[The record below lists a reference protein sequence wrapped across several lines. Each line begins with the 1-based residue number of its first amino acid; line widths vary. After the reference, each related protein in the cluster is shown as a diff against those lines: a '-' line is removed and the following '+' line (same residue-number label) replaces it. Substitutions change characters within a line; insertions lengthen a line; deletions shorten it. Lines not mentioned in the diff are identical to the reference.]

1 METDLVLSPFQEIP
15 DREGTGITALQ
26 RSAFIR
32 QDGVRE
38 GMSEEIWDV
47 IRGQGDWP
55 LQRSAFMMQHRV
67 REGMG
72 HGMGHG
78 RGQGMG
84 HEPG

>member
-15 DREGTGITALQ
+15 DREGTGTGITALQ

-38 GMSEEIWDV
+38 GMSEEMWDV
-47 IRGQGDWP
+47 RRGQGYWS
-55 LQRSAFMMQHRV
+55 LQRSAFMMQHWV
-67 REGMG
+67 REGRG
-72 HGMGHG
+72 HGM
-78 RGQGMG
+78 GQGMG